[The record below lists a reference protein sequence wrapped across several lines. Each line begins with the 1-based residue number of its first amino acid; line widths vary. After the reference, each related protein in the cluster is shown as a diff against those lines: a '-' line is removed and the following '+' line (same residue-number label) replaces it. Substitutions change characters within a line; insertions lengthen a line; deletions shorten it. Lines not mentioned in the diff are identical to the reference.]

1 MIISKIEIR
10 AFKSIYELTLPL
22 DPHINVLIG
31 ANESGKSNILKAIEA
46 FRDKVALDAS
56 FTCQYS
62 NHYYLAKAPELALEF
77 SSFTKENR
85 RPLQLLSEAFKEIDQ
100 FTIRKAISFQ
110 LYEVVFDLYTVRTNV
125 LHGRRTHLSGD
136 QG

>member
-46 FRDKVALDAS
+46 FRDKVALDSS

-62 NHYYLAKAPELALEF
+62 NHYYLAKAPELALCMVIIPVVVGIL
-77 SSFTKENR
+77 R
-85 RPLQLLSEAFKEIDQ
+85 RKPQICHRFGDDRLGH
-100 FTIRKAISFQ
+100 
-110 LYEVVFDLYTVRTNV
+110 DLYRERQFGDPRLPVSFV
-125 LHGRRTHLSGD
+125 LQVKPG
-136 QG
+136 